1 MEHDIVRAEHN
12 QLKSVQ
18 GLGVKAAFGAKRQT
32 SSKCKAFA
40 IQTCNGGRTHTS
52 PLSPLKKKAKNRIT
66 KKDDN
71 KTESKATRIQK
82 RCFANAQHDK
92 IPCVIASVSEAINRQ
107 RIPMILALHT
117 VDCHEAQASRNDTKE
132 HQRCN

>member
-40 IQTCNGGRTHTS
+40 IQRCNGGCTQVV
-52 PLSPLKKKAKNRIT
+52 PLSPLKKKAKHRIVD
-66 KKDDN
+66 KDEN
-71 KTESKATRIQK
+71 
-82 RCFANAQHDK
+82 
-92 IPCVIASVSEAINRQ
+92 
-107 RIPMILALHT
+107 
-117 VDCHEAQASRNDTKE
+117 
-132 HQRCN
+132 